1 MTEAPQPRLEAT
13 APVSHIG
20 ETGSLPSARG
30 ALGYVRSHRGAQLAL
45 LLGPAFLWVVALV
58 AMPAGLM
65 LATSFWR
72 VENYEIVRDWNI
84 DSYRRIFD
92 RPVYYGTLLKSMRI
106 AGVVTLCTLALAIPL
121 AYVIAFKIK
130 RHKTIWFASVVVALW
145 VGYLMRAYAW
155 RIILGQNG
163 ILNGFL
169 IDMDVIEEPLEW
181 LLFSPVAVVI
191 ALTHLA
197 TPFALMPIYATF
209 EQVPTSI
216 HEAAADLGAGPLRTA
231 WYVTMPLTLH
241 GIITGAAFAFI
252 LAFGDFLAPLLVGG
266 PDGIMISNV
275 AASQFGT
282 AFQWPLG
289 SAIAVIMFFV
299 IIGVLLIPPLVAQ
312 IVLHRSA
319 SASTPYSSAQQTAS
333 RGPGH
338 ED

>member
-1 MTEAPQPRLEAT
+1 VTETPQPLLAPPASLASEAGG
-13 APVSHIG
+13 A
-20 ETGSLPSARG
+20 PSARG
-30 ALGYVRSHRGAQLAL
+30 VLAYIRSHRRAQAAL
-45 LLGPAFLWVVALV
+45 LLGPAFFWVVALV
-58 AMPAGLM
+58 VAPAGLM
-65 LATSFWR
+65 FATSFWR
-72 VENYEIVRDWNI
+72 VENYEIVRDWNL
-84 DSYRRIFD
+84 DSYRRILE
-92 RPVYYGTLLKSMRI
+92 RPVYYGTLLISMRI
-106 AGVVTLCTLALAIPL
+106 AGAVTFCTLALAIPL
-121 AYVIAFKIK
+121 AYVIAFKIT
-130 RHKTIWFASVVVALW
+130 RHKTIWFALVVVSLW

-169 IDMDVIEEPLEW
+169 IDIGVVAEPLEW

-209 EQVPTSI
+209 EQVPKAL

-231 WYVTMPLTLH
+231 WFVTMPLTLH

-289 SAIAVIMFFV
+289 SAIAVMMFLV
-299 IIGVLLIPPLVAQ
+299 IVVVLLIPTLVERLVFRRAR
-312 IVLHRSA
+312 HTT
-319 SASTPYSSAQQTAS
+319 TPYSSLLDTAAAEA
-333 RGPGH
+333 GH
-338 ED
+338 AA

>member
-1 MTEAPQPRLEAT
+1 
-13 APVSHIG
+13 
-20 ETGSLPSARG
+20 
-30 ALGYVRSHRGAQLAL
+30 
-45 LLGPAFLWVVALV
+45 
-58 AMPAGLM
+58 M

-72 VENYEIVRDWNI
+72 VENYEIVREWNV

-106 AGVVTLCTLALAIPL
+106 AGIVTLCTLILAIPL
-121 AYVIAFKIK
+121 AYLIAFKIK

-169 IDMDVIEEPLEW
+169 MEVGIIKEPLEW

-197 TPFALMPIYATF
+197 TPFALMPIYAVF
-209 EQVPTSI
+209 EQVPRSI
-216 HEAAADLGAGPLRTA
+216 HEAAEDLGAGPLRTA

-299 IIGVLLIPPLVAQ
+299 IIGVLLIPPLVEQ
-312 IVLHRSA
+312 TIFHRSPK
-319 SASTPYSSAQQTAS
+319 ASTPYSSALEIS
-333 RGPGH
+333 SGEPGRG
-338 ED
+338 E